1 MFAILRPRLGRGL
14 KREESLKLMFQ
25 RKVGW
30 HYSMPTF
37 LINPACSSISIFYLK
52 SIFFRYACI
61 SRRALCPTH
70 SLTDSQIDGF
80 SKHLISPFSLAQQWH
95 IALLCTYWVV
105 KYR

>member
-37 LINPACSSISIFYLK
+37 LINPACSSISNFYLK
-52 SIFFRYACI
+52 SILFQIR
-61 SRRALCPTH
+61 SHLQKSPLSH
-70 SLTDSQIDGF
+70 SLA
-80 SKHLISPFSLAQQWH
+80 H
-95 IALLCTYWVV
+95 
-105 KYR
+105 